1 MPYKTPISFSGNLT
15 KNPELTFTRGGI
27 AQCKF
32 GVAKN
37 TRKQNPQTKEWE
49 NGEPTFFNCTAWEK
63 FAEDIAAANYNMGQ
77 RVVVTGVIEQTWW
90 TDRDTQE
97 QKSSWQVT
105 DDDIGLSCLWAS
117 RPKDSSGTRVADD
130 SRGGYDDSGDEE
142 PW

>member
-49 NGEPTFFNCTAWEK
+49 NGEPTFFNCTAWE
-63 FAEDIAAANYNMGQ
+63 FNRARGHRRRELQHGAEGSCYRCDRADVVDRQ
-77 RVVVTGVIEQTWW
+77 RHARAEEQ
-90 TDRDTQE
+90 
-97 QKSSWQVT
+97 
-105 DDDIGLSCLWAS
+105 LA
-117 RPKDSSGTRVADD
+117 
-130 SRGGYDDSGDEE
+130 GYGR
-142 PW
+142 